1 MKLLPSS
8 LLDRDSSHKEPGLA
22 NTRPIGL
29 ALSTSIVWSLA
40 RATILSRTMFAKGL
54 TVFIATATA
63 ALADFRVLETQTAA
77 PHGFS
82 RVGPAPPEKTVRLR
96 LALAQ
101 GNEDGLIEALY
112 SVSDPSSS
120 RYGQHLT
127 REEVS
132 AFVHPRC
139 VSHDDVLA

>member
-1 MKLLPSS
+1 
-8 LLDRDSSHKEPGLA
+8 
-22 NTRPIGL
+22 
-29 ALSTSIVWSLA
+29 
-40 RATILSRTMFAKGL
+40 MFAKSFAVVAACGL
-54 TVFIATATA
+54 TAAA

-82 RVGPAPPEKTVRLR
+82 RVGLAPPEKTVRLR

-132 AFVHPRC
+132 VHLHIC
-139 VSHDDVLA
+139 AVSHMVTYVRRS